1 MSWILGVLGSADGTL
16 RFRLTGRCFGRV
28 GWDCILEEKTENH
41 ARKTEKKPRMY
52 LVHAMTVTLLLYDM
66 ISYHIER

>member
-1 MSWILGVLGSADGTL
+1 M
-16 RFRLTGRCFGRV
+16 TGRCFGRV

-66 ISYHIER
+66 ISYHMER